1 MPAIRRQINI
11 AVAPR
16 AVWRAL
22 TTAEGLT
29 MWLADTARI
38 DARNGG
44 RVVLTTE
51 GDDGEPIEERGIIH
65 EIRPIRRLEIAWDAS
80 SPAKSAG
87 SRLQFQVARD
97 GDETRLS
104 LVQRGASFLDDEE
117 ERAEADKTWRQA
129 FLALRS
135 TLEGE

>member
-22 TTAEGLT
+22 TTVEGLT
-29 MWLADTARI
+29 TWLADDARI
-38 DARNGG
+38 DARVGG
-44 RVVLTTE
+44 RIVLTSEDDE
-51 GDDGEPIEERGIIH
+51 GNPLEECGIIH

-80 SPAKSAG
+80 GPGKSAG
-87 SRLQFQVARD
+87 SRLEFQVARD
-97 GDETRLS
+97 GEETRLS
-104 LVQRGASFLDDEE
+104 LVQRGGPLVDDEE
-117 ERAEADKTWRQA
+117 DRAQADRTWRQA

-135 TLEGE
+135 SLEGE